1 MFSRRG
7 LIALL
12 SLWLQ
17 ITYAE
22 SPWLSADFLAIYHYK
37 KNLLSGW
44 HSRIQN
50 PEFFFAR
57 DGHTNPKAEWQAGLE
72 AFRSTAKT
80 FGVQKQSALCV
91 FPARRLVFER
101 LSGVKFPTKKCPDLE
116 NWLERLDA
124 KSAHLVFVGAFA
136 GNPASL
142 LGHAFLRLSRASTTH
157 RPEARDEVE
166 QDLLSYSA
174 GFLAN
179 PDPRDSRAEVIAKG
193 LTGAYPGLF
202 EVEPHYMKVGLYNNS
217 ESRDLW
223 DWPILFSTEEVR
235 FLTLSLYE
243 RLFNAQ
249 MKYYF
254 IDENCAYWLAAL
266 LEAVRPNLHLAERLP
281 LIVLPMDLVREL
293 EEQALL
299 DSSEF
304 YRPSEGRQIE
314 RKFAKLE
321 ANQKEILNLAL
332 KDPREIKKVSDPQVL
347 DLAADLWKM
356 KNYRLR
362 TQLSASESE
371 KMKLTLEQL
380 AGLGKPVQYSAT
392 GDEMKRVYKI
402 QSPREAHASR
412 SVAADNERIDLLLGA
427 HSSWHPQDGY
437 DHVDNIEYLGL
448 SWLRPQTR
456 DRSLE
461 FLIAHVQSLEDY
473 SFPDF
478 PWSWDFAFRWRETC
492 RLCEG
497 KSGLDNSATM
507 GLAKQFNEIKIYSLL
522 GLRFALWRNE
532 DWQGEWGPDLRLGSR
547 WHRGPHQI
555 VIEGEWHKHKWGDW
569 LESQFLYGWR
579 LNRDFSLY
587 SRLDFAKWTS
597 ESRQAH
603 MALGGVWFF

>member
-1 MFSRRG
+1 M
-7 LIALL
+7 
-12 SLWLQ
+12 
-17 ITYAE
+17 TYAE

-37 KNLLSGW
+37 KSLFSGW
-44 HSRIQN
+44 QSRIQN
-50 PEFFFAR
+50 PEFFFAK
-57 DGHTNPKAEWQAGLE
+57 DGRANPEAEWQAGLE
-72 AFRSTAKT
+72 AFRDTAKT
-80 FGVQKQSALCV
+80 FGALKQSASCV
-91 FPARRLVFER
+91 FPARRIVFER
-101 LSGVKFPTKKCPDLE
+101 LSREKFTAEKCPELE

-142 LGHAFLRLSRASTTH
+142 LGHTFIRLSRASTVH
-157 RPEARDEVE
+157 RANAHEEVE

-179 PDPRDSRAEVIAKG
+179 PDPRDNRAEVIAKG
-193 LTGAYPGLF
+193 LTGAYPGFF
-202 EVEPHYMKVGLYNNS
+202 EIEPHYMKVGLYNNS

-223 DWPILFSTEEVR
+223 DWPILFSADEVR
-235 FLTLSLYE
+235 FLTLTLYE
-243 RLFNAQ
+243 RLFNSQ

-266 LEAVRPNLHLAERLP
+266 LEAVRPDLHLTDRLP
-281 LIVLPMDLVREL
+281 LIVLPMDLVRAL
-293 EEQALL
+293 EEQNLL

-314 RKFAKLE
+314 RKFARLQV
-321 ANQKEILNLAL
+321 NQRENLNLAL
-332 KDPREIKKVSDPQVL
+332 KDSKEIKKVSDPQVL
-347 DLAADLWKM
+347 DLAADLWKV

-362 TQLSASESE
+362 TQLSPSDSE
-371 KMKLTLEQL
+371 KMRLTLEQL
-380 AGLGKPVQYSAT
+380 ASLGQPIQFSAT
-392 GDEMKRVYKI
+392 GDELRQAYKI

-412 SVAADNERIDLLLGA
+412 SIAIDNEKINFLLGA

-478 PWSWDFAFRWRETC
+478 PWSWDFAFRWRESC
-492 RLCEG
+492 GLCEG
-497 KSGLDNSATM
+497 RPGLDNSASV
-507 GLAKQFNEIKIYSLL
+507 GLTKRFNETSIYALS
-522 GLRFALWRNE
+522 GLRFTLWRQE
-532 DWQGEWGPDLRLGSR
+532 DWQGEWGPDFRLGSR

-555 VIEGEWHKHKWGDW
+555 VIEGEWHKTKWGDW
-569 LESQFLYGWR
+569 LESQITYGWKWK
-579 LNRDFSLY
+579 RDFSLY
-587 SRLDFAKWTS
+587 SRLDFAKWTL

-603 MALGGVWFF
+603 LAFGGVWFF